1 MLALVLAAAITRA
14 DLQQW
19 IDDQPD
25 VRAYETQKASLG
37 LRPPPDD
44 AFRQQP
50 RLPQHAACEGRA
62 RAMAAAVTLFK
73 TSDASKLT
81 LAEPDLQAKNG
92 GLPVLMLN
100 EDGKK
105 ALTERAEQYEQDAGR
120 YEPACLG

>member
-19 IDDQPD
+19 IDDQPE
-25 VRAYETQKASLG
+25 VRAYEMQKATLG

-44 AFRQQP
+44 AFRQPP

-81 LAEPDLQAKNG
+81 LAEPDLLAKNG
-92 GLPVLMLN
+92 GQPMLTLDD
-100 EDGKK
+100 DGKK
-105 ALTERAEQYEQDAGR
+105 ALTERATQYEQDAGR